1 MPRLES
7 KGPSQEFHERSMKCG
22 KYDKKQ
28 ESCTHGQMP
37 HPAVARL
44 IPRVSLG
51 MSLDSPHPDKKQ
63 QRERMRHIYL
73 GIRQKQNYGMN
84 CVTHKK

>member
-1 MPRLES
+1 MPCLES
-7 KGPSQEFHERSMKCG
+7 YSMEFHERSIKCG

-28 ESCTHGQMP
+28 ESYTHGHML

-44 IPRVSLG
+44 IPHASLG
-51 MSLDSPHPDKKQ
+51 MSLNSPHPDKKQ

-73 GIRQKQNYGMN
+73 GIQQKHN
-84 CVTHKK
+84 